1 MFRLLCGSNID
12 TLTLARNA
20 RTSLELSD
28 WFYGAPP
35 QGEMIIGK
43 LPNKRNPR
51 LWERDGKE
59 KVQQESGLNAK
70 KT

>member
-1 MFRLLCGSNID
+1 MFRLLNGSNID

-20 RTSLELSD
+20 RASLELID

-35 QGEMIIGK
+35 QGKMIIGK
-43 LPNKRNPR
+43 LPNKRNSR